1 MTGLTASYLSMLRPA
16 QWLKNLMLFFPPF
29 LAGHAL
35 QEGVF
40 ATGLVPFLSFC
51 LVSSAGYLL
60 NDLLDCERDQLHPH
74 KRLRP
79 LASGLISIPAAA
91 VVSVLLFAVGV
102 ALAAVSAPPAFV
114 ALLLGYASV
123 SVAYSL
129 YLKQKAI
136 VDLFCIAAGFL
147 IRLQAGGELFAV
159 PISPWLFLSVLLLS
173 LFLSTG
179 KRLSELQALGEGAGD
194 HRVSLAG
201 YPPGFLMGTLYLTAG
216 TVLVTYAMYVVQRP
230 KLIYTVPLC
239 LFGLLRYI
247 LRVSSGKGGDPTE
260 ALLKDRVLLV
270 VGLAWVL
277 LVFWSIYR

>member
-1 MTGLTASYLSMLRPA
+1 MIAVYVTLVRPT
-16 QWLKNLMLFFPPF
+16 QWLKNLMLFFPPL
-29 LAGHAL
+29 LAGHAIK
-35 QEGVF
+35 EGLF
-40 ATGLVPFLSFC
+40 ITGVLPFLAFC
-51 LVSSAGYLL
+51 LVSSAGYIL
-60 NDLLDCERDQLHPH
+60 NDMVDRNRDLLYSH

-79 LASGLISIPAAA
+79 LASGLVSIPAAA
-91 VVSVLLFAVGV
+91 VVSVLLFVVGV
-102 ALAAVSAPPAFV
+102 ALAVVSAPPTFV
-114 ALLLGYASV
+114 GLLLGYAAV
-123 SVAYSL
+123 SSAYSL
-129 YLKQKAI
+129 YLKQQAI
-136 VDLFCIAAGFL
+136 VDLFCIAAGFI
-147 IRLQAGGELFAV
+147 IRLQAGGKLFAV

-179 KRLSELQALGEGAGD
+179 KRLSELKALGEGAAD
-194 HRVSLAG
+194 HRASLAG

-230 KLIYTVPLC
+230 KLIYSVPLC

-270 VGLAWVL
+270 VGVVWVL